1 MTRTMSSAR
10 LPRRR
15 AQRSRAGPLSTA
27 AITED
32 SYAEQPTLEWL
43 AELGWEVVSGGEIA
57 PSSVV
62 AERERWEEVVLVD
75 RVASAVRDLN
85 PELPV
90 CAIQS
95 AVDRVREAASP
106 TPVLDHQ
113 AFHELL
119 ITGVPVT
126 VADDAGEERSLR
138 ARLVDWEQTA
148 RNDFAAVNQFTVI
161 NGQKNR
167 RPDVLLFVNGVP
179 LAQVELKNPASA
191 QATAES
197 AARQVAHYVETIP
210 QLYRFVEFVLVSDLI
225 EARAGTITTPAEH
238 FAEWRSMEPDEED
251 GHSRLEVAI
260 RGLFPPERFLDL
272 VRNFSLFETDGAR
285 TYKLMAKYHQVD
297 AVNRAIETTWEA
309 MQEDGR
315 AGVVWHSQ
323 GSGKSYS
330 MVFYVSKLRRDPRFE
345 TPTVVAVTDRLD
357 LDQQLWEQFA
367 AQAELAEVVKRAE
380 SISELHDLLDIPA
393 DDVIFTTIQK
403 FQPETTGEEMPVISE
418 RRNIVVIADEA
429 HRSEYGEYAQNI
441 TLALPYATRIGFT
454 GTPIETRDRSTRL
467 VFGDYISIYRMNRAI
482 EDGTTVPI
490 YYENR
495 RIPLK
500 IDDPSLLEQVE
511 EVVEREND
519 EARLKLVSSW
529 ARLEQVAGAP
539 ERLETLADD
548 VAEHY
553 AKRVE
558 TLPGKA
564 MVVGMSRRICAE
576 LTELL
581 KARLGDLAVT
591 CVISASAGDDPALS
605 KWRRSSAESKQ
616 VEADFKDAEHPLR
629 VVVVRDM
636 WLTGF
641 DVPPLHT
648 IYIDKPM
655 RDHGLLQAITRVN
668 RVFRDKPGGL
678 VVDYI
683 GIGEDLRASLA
694 AYSEDVADEAM
705 VTLDDA
711 IAKLRE
717 KHDVVKEF
725 FHGLDYRR
733 RHEMSAAERATLFA
747 IAYDR
752 VVEYEPE
759 RKRYLSECAL
769 LVRWFR
775 LVNPNLAAV
784 ELAADVEFFA
794 GIALA
799 ITKRPDRAGKPSDA
813 ASQALKQFFSEGLAA
828 GEVVDAFALSGEDRP
843 EISILSDEFLDRLQ
857 REGEHPHMRIDILK
871 KLLDEEIG
879 VRERSNKMQARLFGD
894 ALQDVLGRYEL
905 RQLTSA
911 EVIARL
917 VELAKKMRE
926 ARRRHEALGLSVE
939 EAAFYDAVAGSTD
952 DWEPDPEV
960 AAIARDLVKNIR
972 ADLTVDWADH
982 EATEA
987 AIRAR
992 IKRLLRRHRFA
1003 GKTNGGGKPLDR
1015 VADLVLEQAR
1025 TLYRYWPDMF
1035 DTELLL

>member
-1 MTRTMSSAR
+1 MSGTISSAR
-10 LPRRR
+10 LPRWPV
-15 AQRSRAGPLSTA
+15 QRSRVGSVSSV

-43 AELGWEVVSGGEIA
+43 GEQGWEIVRGVDIA
-57 PSSVV
+57 PGAVV
-62 AERERWEEVVLVD
+62 AERDRWEEVLLVD
-75 RVASAVRDLN
+75 RLRSTVKDLN
-85 PELPV
+85 PDLPV
-90 CAIQS
+90 HVIQS
-95 AVDRVREAASP
+95 AVDRVRETASP
-106 TPVLDHQ
+106 TPILDHQ

-119 ITGVPVT
+119 IAGAPVT
-126 VADDAGEERSLR
+126 FTDDAGEERSLR
-138 ARLVDWEQTA
+138 AKLVDWDQPV
-148 RNDFAAVNQFTVI
+148 RNDFAAVSQFTVI

-167 RPDVLLFVNGVP
+167 RPDVLLFVNGLP

-197 AARQVAHYVETIP
+197 AARQVTHYVETIP

-238 FAEWRSMEPDEED
+238 FAEWRSMDAAEEE
-251 GHSRLEVAI
+251 GRSRLEVAI
-260 RGLFPPERFLDL
+260 HGLFGPERFLDL
-272 VRNFSLFETDGAR
+272 VRNFSLFETDGAK
-285 TYKLMAKYHQVD
+285 TLKLMAKYHQVE
-297 AVNRAIETTWEA
+297 AVNRAIDTTWQA

-367 AQAELAEVVKRAE
+367 AQAGLATVVKRAE
-380 SISELHDLLDIPA
+380 SISELHDLLNVPA
-393 DDVIFTTIQK
+393 DDIVFTTIQK
-403 FQPETTGEEMPVISE
+403 FQPETPGERMPVISE
-418 RRNIVVIADEA
+418 RRNVIVIADEA

-441 TLALPYATRIGFT
+441 TVALPYATRIGFT

-500 IDDPSLLEQVE
+500 IDDPSLLKQVE

-519 EARLKLVSSW
+519 EAKLKLVSSW

-539 ERLETLADD
+539 ERLETLANDIAD
-548 VAEHY
+548 HYGRRAEI
-553 AKRVE
+553 
-558 TLPGKA
+558 LPGKG

-576 LTELL
+576 LTGLL
-581 KARLGDLAVT
+581 KERLGDQTVT
-591 CVISASAGDDPALS
+591 CVISASAGDDPAIS
-605 KWRRSSAESKQ
+605 KWRRSSVESKQ
-616 VEADFKDAEHPLR
+616 VEADFKDPDDPLKM
-629 VVVVRDM
+629 VVVRDM

-641 DVPPLHT
+641 DAPPLHT

-683 GIGEDLRASLA
+683 GIGEDLRASLS
-694 AYSEDVADEAM
+694 AYSEDVAEEAM

-717 KHDVVKEF
+717 KHDMVKEF
-725 FHGLDYRR
+725 FHGLDYQR
-733 RHEMSAAERATLFA
+733 RHEMSAAQRATLFA

-759 RKRYLSECAL
+759 RKRYLTECAL
-769 LVRWFR
+769 LVRWFK
-775 LVNPNLAAV
+775 LVNPNHAAI
-784 ELAADVEFFA
+784 EIAGDVEFFA

-799 ITKRPDRAGKPSDA
+799 ITKRPDRAGDPSDA
-813 ASQALKQFFSEGLAA
+813 ACQAVKQFFSEGLAA
-828 GEVVDAFALSGEDRP
+828 GEVIDVFALAGEERP
-843 EISILSDEFLDRLQ
+843 EISILSDEFLDRLL
-857 REGEHPHMRIDILK
+857 RDGEHPHMRIDILK
-871 KLLDEEIG
+871 KLLNEEIR
-879 VRERSNKMQARLFGD
+879 VRERTNNMQAKLFGD
-894 ALQDVLGRYEL
+894 AMQDVLARYEL

-911 EVIARL
+911 EVIERL
-917 VELAKKMRE
+917 VELAKKISD
-926 ARRRHEALGLSVE
+926 ARRRHEALGLTVE

-952 DWEPDPEV
+952 HWEPDPDV
-960 AAIARDLVKNIR
+960 AAIARDLVKNIK
-972 ADLTVDWADH
+972 ADLSVDWADH

-987 AIRAR
+987 AIRAK
-992 IKRLLRRHRFA
+992 IKRLLRRHQFSASPAA
-1003 GKTNGGGKPLDR
+1003 GGRPLDP
-1015 VADLVLEQAR
+1015 VADLILEQAR
-1025 TLYRYWPDMF
+1025 TLYRYWPDRF
-1035 DTELLL
+1035 NAELPV

>member
-1 MTRTMSSAR
+1 M
-10 LPRRR
+10 
-15 AQRSRAGPLSTA
+15 LSDV

-32 SYAEQPTLEWL
+32 TYAEQPTLEWL
-43 AELGWEVVSGGEIA
+43 DGLGWELVRGGDIA
-57 PSSVV
+57 PGALAS
-62 AERERWEEVVLVD
+62 ERDRWEEVVLVD
-75 RVASAVRDLN
+75 RLRSAVQDLN

-90 CAIQS
+90 RAIQS
-95 AVDRVREAASP
+95 VVDRVRETASP
-106 TPVLDHQ
+106 TPILDHQ

-119 ITGVPVT
+119 IAGVPVT
-126 VADDAGEERSLR
+126 FTDDAGQERSLR
-138 ARLVDWEQTA
+138 ARLVDWEQPG

-167 RPDVLLFVNGVP
+167 RPDVLLFVNGLP
-179 LAQVELKNPASA
+179 LAQVELKNPANA

-210 QLYRFVEFVLVSDLI
+210 QLYRFVEFILVSDLM
-225 EARAGTITTPAEH
+225 EARVGTITTPAEH
-238 FAEWRSMEPDEED
+238 FAEWRSMDQAEEE
-251 GHSRLEVAI
+251 GRSRLEIAL
-260 RGLFPPERFLDL
+260 RGMFPPERFLDL
-272 VRNFSLFETDGAR
+272 VRNFSLFETDGAK
-285 TYKLMAKYHQVD
+285 TLKLMAKYHQAD
-297 AVNRAIETTWEA
+297 AVNRAVETTWQA

-330 MVFYVSKLRRDPRFE
+330 MVFYVSKVRRDPRFE

-367 AQAELAEVVKRAE
+367 AQADLAEVVKRAD
-380 SISELHDLLDIPA
+380 SISELHDLLDVPA
-393 DDVIFTTIQK
+393 DDIVFTTIQK
-403 FQPETTGEEMPVISE
+403 FQPETSGERMPVISE
-418 RRNIVVIADEA
+418 RRNVIVIADEA

-454 GTPIETRDRSTRL
+454 GTPIETQDRSTRL
-467 VFGDYISIYRMNRAI
+467 VFGDYISVYRMNRAI

-495 RIPLK
+495 RIPLT
-500 IDDPSLLEQVE
+500 IDDPDLLQEVE
-511 EVVEREND
+511 EVVEQEND
-519 EARLKLVSSW
+519 EAKLRLVSSW

-539 ERLETLADD
+539 ERLETLSDDIAD
-548 VAEHY
+548 HFT
-553 AKRVE
+553 KRTE
-558 TLPGKA
+558 ILPGKA
-564 MVVGMSRRICAE
+564 LVVGMSRRICAE
-576 LTELL
+576 LTDLL
-581 KARLGDLAVT
+581 QARLGQETVT

-605 KWRRSSAESKQ
+605 KWRRSSMEAKQ
-616 VEADFKDAEHPLR
+616 VEADFKDAEHPLKL
-629 VVVVRDM
+629 VVVRDM

-683 GIGEDLRASLA
+683 GIGEDLRASLS
-694 AYSEDVADEAM
+694 AYSEDVAQEAM

-717 KHDVVKEF
+717 KHDVVSEF

-733 RHEMSAAERATLFA
+733 RHEMSATERATLFA
-747 IAYDR
+747 LAYDR

-759 RKRYLSECAL
+759 RKRYLAECGL
-769 LVRWFR
+769 LVRWFK
-775 LVNPNLAAV
+775 LVNPNQAAI
-784 ELAADVEFFA
+784 ELASDVEFFA

-799 ITKRPDRAGKPSDA
+799 ITKRPDRVGTPSDA
-813 ASQALKQFFSEGLAA
+813 ASQAVKQFFSEGLGA
-828 GEVVDAFALSGEDRP
+828 GEVVDVFALAGQERP

-857 REGEHPHMRIDILK
+857 QDGDHQHMRIDVLK
-871 KLLDEEIG
+871 KLLDEEIR
-879 VRERSNKMQARLFGD
+879 VRERSNNIQARLFGD
-894 ALQDVLGRYEL
+894 AMQDVLSRYEL

-926 ARRRHEALGLSVE
+926 ARRRHESLGLTVE
-939 EAAFYDAVAGSTD
+939 EAAFYDAVAGTSD

-960 AAIARDLVKNIR
+960 ATIARDLVTNIK
-972 ADLTVDWADH
+972 ADLSVDWADH

-987 AIRAR
+987 AIRAK
-992 IKRLLRRHRFA
+992 IKRLLRRHHF
-1003 GKTNGGGKPLDR
+1003 TVTPTGGGKPLDR
-1015 VADLVLEQAR
+1015 VADLVMEQAR

-1035 DTELLL
+1035 GAELPV

>member
-1 MTRTMSSAR
+1 MSN
-10 LPRRR
+10 
-15 AQRSRAGPLSTA
+15 A

-32 SYAEQPTLEWL
+32 TYAEQPTLEWL
-43 AELGWEVVSGGEIA
+43 GELGWEIVRGGDIA
-57 PSSVV
+57 PGAVV
-62 AERERWEEVVLVD
+62 AERERWEEVVLGD
-75 RVASAVRDLN
+75 RLRSAVKDLN

-90 CAIQS
+90 SVIRSVADQ
-95 AVDRVREAASP
+95 VRETASP

-126 VADDAGEERSLR
+126 FTDDAGEERSLR
-138 ARLVDWEQTA
+138 ARLVDWEQPLH
-148 RNDFAAVNQFTVI
+148 NDFAAVNQFTII
-161 NGQKNR
+161 NGHKNR
-167 RPDVLLFVNGVP
+167 RPDVLLFVNGIP

-238 FAEWRSMEPDEED
+238 FAEWRSMDPADEE
-251 GHSRLEVAI
+251 GRSRLEVAI

-272 VRNFSLFETDGAR
+272 VRNFSLFETDGAK
-285 TYKLMAKYHQVD
+285 TLKLMAKYHQVD
-297 AVNRAIETTWEA
+297 AVNRAIETTWQA

-330 MVFYVSKLRRDPRFE
+330 MVFYVAKLRRDPRFE

-367 AQAELAEVVKRAE
+367 AQANFAGVIKRAE

-393 DDVIFTTIQK
+393 DDIVFTTIQK
-403 FQPETTGEEMPVISE
+403 FQPETPGERMPLISE
-418 RRNIVVIADEA
+418 RRNIIVLADEA

-441 TLALPYATRIGFT
+441 TVALPYATRIGFT

-500 IDDPSLLEQVE
+500 IDDLSLLEEVE
-511 EVVEREND
+511 EVVEQETD
-519 EARLKLVSSW
+519 EAKLRLVSSW
-529 ARLEQVAGAP
+529 ARLEQIAGAP

-548 VAEHY
+548 IADHY
-553 AKRVE
+553 GQR
-558 TLPGKA
+558 TGILPGKA
-564 MVVGMSRRICAE
+564 MVVGMSRRICVE

-581 KARLGDLAVT
+581 KARLDNQAVT
-591 CVISASAGDDPALS
+591 CVISASAGDDPAIS

-616 VEADFKDAEHPLR
+616 VEADFKDPEHPLR
-629 VVVVRDM
+629 IVVVRDM

-683 GIGEDLRASLA
+683 GIGEDLRTSLS
-694 AYSEDVADEAM
+694 AYGEDVAEEAM

-711 IAKLRE
+711 IGKLRE

-725 FHGLDYRR
+725 FQGLDYQR
-733 RHEMSAAERATLFA
+733 RHEMSAAQRATLFA

-759 RKRYLSECAL
+759 RKRYLTECAR
-769 LVRWFR
+769 LVRWFK
-775 LVNPNLAAV
+775 LINPNQAAIGI
-784 ELAADVEFFA
+784 AGDVEFFA
-794 GIALA
+794 GVALA
-799 ITKRPDRAGKPSDA
+799 ITKRPDRMGQPSDA
-813 ASQALKQFFSEGLAA
+813 SKQAVKQFFSEGLAA
-828 GEVVDAFALSGEDRP
+828 GEVIDVFALAGEERP

-857 REGEHPHMRIDILK
+857 RDGEHPHMRIDVLR
-871 KLLDEEIG
+871 KLLDDEIR
-879 VRERSNKMQARLFGD
+879 VRERGNNMQAKLFGD
-894 ALQDVLGRYEL
+894 AMQDVLARYEL
-905 RQLTSA
+905 RQLTSS

-917 VELAKKMRE
+917 VELAKKIRE
-926 ARRRHEALGLSVE
+926 ARHRHEALGLTIE
-939 EAAFYDAVAGSTD
+939 EAAFYDAVAGDTE
-952 DWEPDPEV
+952 DWEPDPEI
-960 AAIARDLVKNIR
+960 AAIARDLVKSIR
-972 ADLTVDWADH
+972 ADLSVDWADH

-987 AIRAR
+987 AIRAK
-992 IKRLLRRHRFA
+992 IKRLLRRHHFSA
-1003 GKTNGGGKPLDR
+1003 TQTGGGKPLDR

-1035 DTELLL
+1035 NSEL

>member
-1 MTRTMSSAR
+1 
-10 LPRRR
+10 
-15 AQRSRAGPLSTA
+15 LSHA

-32 SYAEQPTLEWL
+32 TYAEQPTLEWL
-43 AELGWEVVSGGEIA
+43 GELGWEIVRGGDIA
-57 PSSVV
+57 PGAVV
-62 AERERWEEVVLVD
+62 AERERWEDVALVD
-75 RVASAVRDLN
+75 RLRSAVKDLN
-85 PELPV
+85 PDLPV
-90 CAIQS
+90 HVIPS
-95 AVDRVREAASP
+95 VVDRVCETTSP

-119 ITGVPVT
+119 IAGVPVAF
-126 VADDAGEERSLR
+126 ADDSGEERSLR
-138 ARLVDWEQTA
+138 ARLVDWELPV
-148 RNDFAAVNQFTVI
+148 RNDFAAVSQFTVI

-167 RPDVLLFVNGVP
+167 RPDVLLFVNGLP

-197 AARQVAHYVETIP
+197 AARQVGHYVETIP

-238 FAEWRSMEPDEED
+238 FAEWRSMDPEAEE
-251 GHSRLEVAI
+251 GRSRLEVAI

-272 VRNFSLFETDGAR
+272 VRNFSLFETDGAK
-285 TYKLMAKYHQVD
+285 TLKLMAKYHQVD
-297 AVNRAIETTWEA
+297 AVNRAIETTWQA

-367 AQAELAEVVKRAE
+367 AQVELAEVVKRAE

-393 DDVIFTTIQK
+393 DDIIFTTIQK
-403 FQPETTGEEMPVISE
+403 FQPENPGERMPVISE

-454 GTPIETRDRSTRL
+454 GTPIETQDRSTRL
-467 VFGDYISIYRMNRAI
+467 VFGDYISVYRMNRAI

-511 EVVEREND
+511 EVVEQEND
-519 EARLKLVSSW
+519 EAKLKLVSVW

-548 VAEHY
+548 IADHY
-553 AKRVE
+553 AKRTE

-576 LTELL
+576 LAELL
-581 KARLGDLAVT
+581 QARLGDEVVT

-616 VEADFKDAEHPLR
+616 IEADFKDPDDPLR

-641 DVPPLHT
+641 DVPPLHS

-683 GIGEDLRASLA
+683 GIGEDLRASLS
-694 AYSEDVADEAM
+694 AYSEDVTQEAM

-725 FHGLDYRR
+725 FHGLDYQR

-759 RKRYLSECAL
+759 RKRYLTECAL
-769 LVRWFR
+769 LVRWFK
-775 LVNPNLAAV
+775 LVNPNQAAV
-784 ELAADVEFFA
+784 AMAGDVEFF
-794 GIALA
+794 GGLALA
-799 ITKRPDRAGKPSDA
+799 ITKRPDRAGQPSDA
-813 ASQALKQFFSEGLAA
+813 ASQAVKQFFSEGLAA
-828 GEVVDAFALSGEDRP
+828 GEVVDVFAFAGDDRP

-857 REGEHPHMRIDILK
+857 RDGEHPHMRIDILK
-871 KLLDEEIG
+871 KLLDSEIR
-879 VRERSNKMQARLFGD
+879 VRERSNNMQSRLFGD
-894 ALQDVLGRYEL
+894 AMQDVLTRYEL

-911 EVIARL
+911 EVIERL
-917 VELAKKMRE
+917 VELAKKIRE
-926 ARRRHEALGLSVE
+926 ARRRHETLGLTIE
-939 EAAFYDAVAGSTD
+939 EAAFYDAVAGGSD
-952 DWEPDPEV
+952 DWEPDPEI
-960 AAIARDLVKNIR
+960 AAIARDLVKNIK
-972 ADLTVDWADH
+972 ADLSVDWADH

-987 AIRAR
+987 AIRAK
-992 IKRLLRRHRFA
+992 IKRLLRRHHFSV
-1003 GKTNGGGKPLDR
+1003 TQTGGGKPLDR

-1025 TLYRYWPDMF
+1025 TLYRSWPEVFSTDF
-1035 DTELLL
+1035 PV

>member
-1 MTRTMSSAR
+1 MSD
-10 LPRRR
+10 
-15 AQRSRAGPLSTA
+15 A

-32 SYAEQPTLEWL
+32 TYAEQPTLEWL
-43 AELGWEVVSGGEIA
+43 HGLGWELVRGGDIA
-57 PSSVV
+57 PGALA
-62 AERERWEEVVLVD
+62 AEREHWEEIVLVD
-75 RVASAVRDLN
+75 RLRAAVQELN

-90 CAIQS
+90 RTIQS
-95 AVDRVREAASP
+95 VVDRARETASP

-119 ITGVPVT
+119 NAGVPVT
-126 VADDAGEERSLR
+126 FTDETGEERSFR
-138 ARLVDWEQTA
+138 AALVDWA
-148 RNDFAAVNQFTVI
+148 HPVRNDFAAVNQFTVI

-167 RPDVLLFVNGVP
+167 RPDVLLFVNGLP
-179 LAQVELKNPASA
+179 LAQIELKNPANA

-197 AARQVAHYVETIP
+197 AARQIAHYVETIP

-225 EARAGTITTPAEH
+225 EARAGTLTTPAEH
-238 FAEWRSMEPDEED
+238 FAEWRSMDSAEEE
-251 GHSRLEVAI
+251 GRSRLEVAI
-260 RGLFPPERFLDL
+260 RGLFPPDRFLDL
-272 VRNFSLFETDGAR
+272 VRNFSLFETDGAK
-285 TYKLMAKYHQVD
+285 TLKLMAKYHQVD
-297 AVNRAIETTWEA
+297 AVNRAVETTWEA

-367 AQAELAEVVKRAE
+367 AQADLAEVVKRAE
-380 SISELHDLLDIPA
+380 SISELHDLLDVPA
-393 DDVIFTTIQK
+393 DDIVFTTIQK
-403 FQPETTGEEMPVISE
+403 FQPDNPDERMPVISE
-418 RRNIVVIADEA
+418 RRNVIVIADEA
-429 HRSEYGEYAQNI
+429 HRSEYGGHAQNI
-441 TLALPYATRIGFT
+441 TVALPYATRIGFT
-454 GTPIETRDRSTRL
+454 GTPIETKDRSTRL

-500 IDDPSLLEQVE
+500 IDDPNLLEAVE
-511 EVVEREND
+511 KVAEHESD
-519 EARLKLVSSW
+519 EAKLKLVSSW

-548 VAEHY
+548 ITEHFT
-553 AKRVE
+553 KRTE

-581 KARLGDLAVT
+581 KARLGDEAVT

-605 KWRRSSAESKQ
+605 RWRRSSAESKQ
-616 VEADFKDAEHPLR
+616 VEADFKDPDHALK

-683 GIGEDLRASLA
+683 GIGEDLRASLS
-694 AYSEDVADEAM
+694 AYSADVAEEAM

-725 FHGLDYRR
+725 FHGIDYQR
-733 RHEMSAAERATLFA
+733 RHEMSAAKQATLFA

-759 RKRYLSECAL
+759 RKRYLAECGL
-769 LVRWFR
+769 LVRWFK
-775 LVNPNLAAV
+775 LVNPNQAAI
-784 ELAADVEFFA
+784 EMAGDVEFFS
-794 GIALA
+794 GVALA
-799 ITKRPDRAGKPSDA
+799 ITKRPDRVGEPSDA
-813 ASQALKQFFSEGLAA
+813 ARQAVKQFFAEGLAA
-828 GEVVDAFALSGEDRP
+828 GEVLDVFTLAGDERP

-857 REGEHPHMRIDILK
+857 RDGEHPHMRIDILK
-871 KLLDEEIG
+871 RLLDEEIR
-879 VRERSNKMQARLFGD
+879 VRERSNNMQARLFGD
-894 ALQDVLGRYEL
+894 AMQDVLARYEL

-911 EVIARL
+911 EVIERL
-917 VELAKKMRE
+917 VELAKQMRE
-926 ARRRHEALGLSVE
+926 ARRRHENLGLTVE
-939 EAAFYDAVAGSTD
+939 EAAFYDAVAGRTD
-952 DWEPDPEV
+952 DWEPDPEI
-960 AAIARDLVKNIR
+960 ATIARDLVASIK
-972 ADLTVDWADH
+972 ADLSIDWADR

-987 AIRAR
+987 AMRVK
-992 IKRLLRRHRFA
+992 IKRLLRRHQFSRK
-1003 GKTNGGGKPLDR
+1003 GHGGGKRLDE
-1015 VADLVLEQAR
+1015 VADLILEQAR
-1025 TLYRYWPDMF
+1025 TLYRYWPDTF
-1035 DTELLL
+1035 YSELPL